1 MPFRVTD
8 VEYAL
13 FPHESVVVETAV
25 GFGVKIDQLCE
36 FVRSFVSQTAARP
49 NIGHQQVL
57 ATELEQHFA
66 QSLASIGLRAVSKSV
81 SPILGERVD
90 FAAGRG
96 QAPPYILGEIE
107 FRPNFE
113 KDLVK
118 LSIAARRGILGLGIL
133 LVAKARREINPG
145 YTSMPQYDKVI
156 RTVAEFAP
164 TFPLIV
170 IGLSG
175 ELQ

>member
-1 MPFRVTD
+1 MPFRITS
-8 VEYAL
+8 VERSA
-13 FPHESVVVETAV
+13 FPNGSATSDAAAA
-25 GFGVKIDQLCE
+25 FGITIDQLCE
-36 FVRSFVSQTAARP
+36 LVHDFVSQTPTRP
-49 NIGHQQVL
+49 NVGHQRVL
-57 ATELEQHFA
+57 AGELEEHLER
-66 QSLASIGLRAVSKSV
+66 SLAAAGLRPVSKSV
-81 SPILGERVD
+81 SPVLGERVD

-96 QAPPYILGEIE
+96 QAPPYLLGEIE

-118 LSIAARRGILGLGIL
+118 FSIAARRGILGLGVL
-133 LVAKARREINPG
+133 LVAKARHEINPG

-164 TFPLIV
+164 SFPLVV

-175 ELQ
+175 ELR

>member
-8 VEYAL
+8 VEHTL
-13 FPHESVVVETAV
+13 FPHEAAAAEAAA
-25 GFGVKIDQLCE
+25 GLGIRIDQLCE
-36 FVRSFVSQTAARP
+36 FVRSFTSQTATRP

-57 ATELEQHFA
+57 AAELERHLEH
-66 QSLASIGLRAVSKSV
+66 SLASIGLQAVSKSV
-81 SPILGERVD
+81 SPVLGERVD

-96 QAPPYILGEIE
+96 HAPPYLLGEIE

-118 LSIAARRGILGLGIL
+118 FSIAARRDILGLGIL
-133 LVAKARREINPG
+133 LVAKARHEINPG

-164 TFPLIV
+164 AFPLVV

-175 ELQ
+175 ELR